1 MDSFNLKPKPMNKS
15 TFILLI
21 SLFLLCKGLFAQEK
35 IKISHL
41 PYIQALTDSTVSILW
56 TTNKDAIGWVEI
68 APDDQTHFYQQERPK
83 IFAGKYGFK
92 NVGTVHQVDLKD
104 LKPGTKYRYRVY
116 NQEVLKHEGTK
127 VQYGDY
133 IATNVYSE
141 KPLTFSTVGTKKQV
155 SFAVINDIHG
165 KNEVMSNLLNQV
177 DLNNTDFVVFN
188 GDMVDNLLSEEQMFS
203 GFMDNAIKTFA
214 SEKPMYY
221 SRGNH
226 ETRGPF
232 AVAYPKYFPTSS
244 GELYYMFNQG
254 DACFIVLDCGEDKP
268 DSDIEY
274 SGIVDMDA
282 YRTEQAKWL
291 EKAVENPIYKNAKY
305 KIIICHIPPV
315 LGWHGMEDLRNKF
328 VPILNKSGAQIML
341 SGHMHKHEILKSDN
355 TVNFPIIIN
364 SNVNLIKATLDDKQG
379 SFKIYN
385 QEGKLVE
392 ELLIK

>member
-1 MDSFNLKPKPMNKS
+1 MNKS
-15 TFILLI
+15 HYILLI
-21 SLFLLCKGLFAQEK
+21 SLFLLSKGMFAQEK
-35 IKISHL
+35 IKINHL

-92 NVGTVHQVDLKD
+92 NVGTVHQVNLKE

-127 VQYGDY
+127 VHYGDY
-133 IATNVYSE
+133 TATNVYSE
-141 KPLTFSTVGTKKQV
+141 KPLTFSTAGTKKQV

-165 KNEVMSNLLNQV
+165 KNDVMSSLLNQV
-177 DLNNTDFVVFN
+177 DLNNTDFIVFN
-188 GDMVDNLLSEEQMFS
+188 GDMVDNLLSEEQMFN

-291 EKAVENPIYKNAKY
+291 EKIVQSPTYKNAKY

-328 VPILNKSGAQIML
+328 VPILNRSGAQIML
-341 SGHMHKHEILKSDN
+341 SGHMHKHEILQPDN

-364 SNVNLIKATLDDKQG
+364 SNVNLIKANLDNKQG